1 MKNRR
6 IIFTLSSTVSV
17 LSSFSVLSA
26 KCGSKDEVNET
37 SNTAKFKVLV
47 SENTDKNKE
56 ADNKAKESSAAPI
69 FSEKYDQILE
79 KFKNALKLLKESH
92 KDNEKVNKI
101 DEIISSITVKQP
113 YKLEQ
118 AFKLLTSLFADE
130 IKKPDSFVPTKVP
143 KSLYILKEFV
153 KNKRI
158 FIKVYKDRNYIGGN
172 IYRAIEKYS
181 DSFKKMFFALHSNK
195 LLDIVTVHPNDFKG
209 IKSTHASG
217 TNIKLKKGKLTLEFQ
232 IGSLLEESTDLPL
245 ASEEIFEIDIEK

>member
-17 LSSFSVLSA
+17 LSSFSILSA

-56 ADNKAKESSAAPI
+56 ADNKAKESSVAPI

-101 DEIISSITVKQP
+101 DEIISSIAVKQP

-143 KSLYILKEFV
+143 KSLYIFKEFV

-181 DSFKKMFFALHSNK
+181 DSLKRCFLHFIAIS
-195 LLDIVTVHPNDFKG
+195 F
-209 IKSTHASG
+209 
-217 TNIKLKKGKLTLEFQ
+217 
-232 IGSLLEESTDLPL
+232 
-245 ASEEIFEIDIEK
+245 